1 MRKTQTSAF
10 SGKLR
15 QAVRQDV
22 GSHLDAH
29 LHAPHFEHIRKIHER
44 ANAPGRSRSKA
55 KPHQIWEKLDI
66 YAAILPVAA
75 RAGLDQITSEG
86 WILLVESAEG
96 LLTQVEV
103 QKTRGEYG
111 VVRVITGPLADA
123 LARAV
128 ESAKSRTA
136 RKPANAQ
143 ELRILSVPAMHVFGV
158 WAHNPKRPQK
168 DFFIAT
174 MSNFVGLRQQ
184 RRYGLAAVRRLLK
197 RHATAM
203 ILHWYEPAGAGAIRT
218 S

>member
-1 MRKTQTSAF
+1 MQKSQTSAF

-15 QAVRQDV
+15 QAVLQDV

-29 LHAPHFEHIRKIHER
+29 LRAAHFEHIRKIHER
-44 ANAPGRSRSKA
+44 ATPLGRSRRKA
-55 KPHQIWEKLDI
+55 KPHQIRKKLDI
-66 YAAILPVAA
+66 YAATLPVAA

-96 LLTQVEV
+96 LCTQVEV
-103 QKTRGEYG
+103 QKTKGAYG

-128 ESAKSRTA
+128 ESAKSHTA
-136 RKPANAQ
+136 RKTANAQ
-143 ELRILSVPAMHVFGV
+143 ELRILSVPALHVFGV
-158 WAHNPKRPQK
+158 WAHHPKRPQK

-174 MSNFVGLRQQ
+174 VSNFVGLRQQ
-184 RRYGLAAVRRLLK
+184 RKYGLAAVRRLLK
-197 RHATAM
+197 RHATEM
-203 ILHWYEPAGAGAIRT
+203 ILHWYEQQEPGAIRT